1 MANNDGC
8 NTVMENMQKCLMEC
22 QSNTKTYFSKQSID
36 LTKCENIRV
45 YEKSLAASTSIQII
59 YKTNKIVAEKPYQI
73 IYDTGSKS
81 LTIKKYLDNI

>member
-8 NTVMENMQKCLMEC
+8 NTVLENMQKCLMEC

-45 YEKSLAASTSIQII
+45 YERSLAAATGL
-59 YKTNKIVAEKPYQI
+59 KIVYNHKIDEEKPYQI